1 MMNGFFKINLLV
13 LFLMPAVLKAAETLE
28 SNAVKTCVASMIVED
43 KVNSEIKRDAQKILQ
58 KMGYD
63 RKEKRFDYFVGSP
76 EVLVRCL
83 EGNYEDVIILVHS
96 AEIYKNHYSLVYRE
110 NAQAQLKVLNAR
122 IFSRLKYSPTLRQ
135 ISLVTCETE
144 KVLLEYKVIT
154 RIAKEKG
161 INLRILPESV
171 IEPSFTNKIVL
182 KIAQWWYGKNLID
195 LKVRDQRLTSYLLA
209 ESSQDSE
216 AKNVHCLL
224 RTNGNGRQNIG
235 NSSCLRNHY
244 YIGVKTNVNKD
255 LGRSTYFINFS
266 MDEMKISKVGGG
278 VLNPT
283 RDIYNIESAQ
293 FLESSIGRN

>member
-1 MMNGFFKINLLV
+1 MSKFVATNLFFAFALIPALLQ
-13 LFLMPAVLKAAETLE
+13 AAESSE
-28 SNAVKTCVASMIVED
+28 NNIKTCVASLIVD
-43 KVNSEIKRDAQKILQ
+43 AKVNSEIKRDAQQILQ

-63 RKEKRFDYFVGSP
+63 RKEKRFDYFIGAP
-76 EVLVRCL
+76 DVLVRCL
-83 EGNYEDVIILVHS
+83 EGNYEDVIILAHS

-110 NAQAQLKVLNAR
+110 NAQSQLKVLNAR
-122 IFSRLKYSPTLRQ
+122 LFSRLKYSPSLRQ

-154 RIAKEKG
+154 RIAQEKG

-195 LKVRDQRLTSYLLA
+195 LKVRDQRMTSYLLA

-224 RTNGNGRQNIG
+224 RTNGNGRLNVG

-244 YIGVKTNVNKD
+244 HIGVKTNVNKD
-255 LGRSTYFINFS
+255 LSRSTYFINFS
-266 MDEMKISKVGGG
+266 MDDMKISKVGAG
-278 VLNPT
+278 VLNST